1 MPQPVRHFRQILIW
15 PLQVMPIREGAQIQ
29 EPWDLLLRT
38 EGEHAWR
45 ELQDEFGCDASEFKE
60 RHYSEFVTF
69 LPYVRKF
76 LYGEGKGRGKSTG
89 VESPIRVYRRSDIA
103 KVRKAVEQR
112 QAAVPHFL
120 RCAWR
125 AGQRGRFRAT
135 GQDDALRA
143 ELRDLR
149 RVVVPRPD
157 FAVHAEFA
165 DAARDELRVL
175 RTEVEDEDLVA
186 MDVVGHGGP

>member
-1 MPQPVRHFRQILIW
+1 MELHAVPAARFVGHRGDGDAIGARGDDEVRRRGGDVVAVAHPHVQARRRARMV
-15 PLQVMPIREGAQIQ
+15 LQAFEQRIVRDDFHRRVAELALVRRFGGAA
-29 EPWDLLLRT
+29 ELR
-38 EGEHAWR
+38 GHRLHAVA
-45 ELQDEFGCDASEFKE
+45 DA
-60 RHYSEFVTF
+60 
-69 LPYVRKF
+69 
-76 LYGEGKGRGKSTG
+76 
-89 VESPIRVYRRSDIA
+89 
-103 KVRKAVEQR
+103 EQR
-112 QAAVPHFL
+112 QAAVPDFL

-125 AGQRGRFRAT
+125 AGQRGRFRAA
-135 GQDDALRA
+135 GEDDALRA